1 MTRQATSQTFLWEGT
16 NRDGLSQSGEIE
28 AASMSLARALLRRQA
43 IDPQRIRR
51 KPRGMFSRKSGGR
64 VKPAQVTAL
73 MRQLATVTHA
83 GIPLVQ
89 AFDLVA
95 DAADGDGVRS
105 LVKRIREDVAAG
117 FSLATALRRHP
128 SHFDA
133 LLCNLVDAGEQS
145 GALDE
150 MLSRIATHGEKTR
163 AIRGKVRRA
172 LTYPAAVIVI
182 ALAVTGLLLVKVVP
196 QFEDMFASF
205 GAELPAATQTV
216 IAVSEF
222 AQASWAGILATLVG
236 TGVGIGWAQRR
247 YAGLRRAID
256 RAMLKVP
263 VIGPIVEHSAVAGTV
278 RTLGTTLDAG
288 VPLVNA
294 LTLVSASVGNSVF
307 TTATVAM
314 RDEVATG

>member
-1 MTRQATSQTFLWEGT
+1 MPRPCRWRGRCCGAKPSTRNAF
-16 NRDGLSQSGEIE
+16 
-28 AASMSLARALLRRQA
+28 AAS
-43 IDPQRIRR
+43 
-51 KPRGMFSRKSGGR
+51 RGGCSPGKSGR
-64 VKPAQVTAL
+64 KVKAAQVTAL

-95 DAADGDGVRS
+95 DAVDGDGVRT
-105 LVKRIREDVAAG
+105 LVKRIREDVASG
-117 FSLATALRRHP
+117 FPLATALRRHP
-128 SHFDA
+128 AHFDA

-216 IAVSEF
+216 IALSEF
-222 AQASWAGILATLVG
+222 AQASWVGILAGPRRHRRRHRLGATTVCATAPRHRPSLAEG
-236 TGVGIGWAQRR
+236 TGGRAD
-247 YAGLRRAID
+247 RRAFCGRRN
-256 RAMLKVP
+256 RAP
-263 VIGPIVEHSAVAGTV
+263 PSARRWTPACPWS
-278 RTLGTTLDAG
+278 R
-288 VPLVNA
+288 P
-294 LTLVSASVGNSVF
+294 
-307 TTATVAM
+307 
-314 RDEVATG
+314 